1 MSACQENRLTA
12 SGPKGRSVFGQQR
25 PESSQG
31 ISYATA
37 MADYRTLI
45 VVAVNVCSG
54 SERDIGEG
62 RLSAKNEHSQ
72 GGYDARKKQL
82 ENLLYSSG
90 LPFIKKETALI
101 TIIIRI
107 KPTG

>member
-1 MSACQENRLTA
+1 M
-12 SGPKGRSVFGQQR
+12 
-25 PESSQG
+25 
-31 ISYATA
+31 
-37 MADYRTLI
+37 
-45 VVAVNVCSG
+45 
-54 SERDIGEG
+54 DIGEG
-62 RLSAKNEHSQ
+62 RLSAKTERLQ

-82 ENLLYSSG
+82 EILLYCPG

>member
-1 MSACQENRLTA
+1 
-12 SGPKGRSVFGQQR
+12 
-25 PESSQG
+25 
-31 ISYATA
+31 

-72 GGYDARKKQL
+72 GGYDAL
-82 ENLLYSSG
+82 
-90 LPFIKKETALI
+90 KEAVANPLI
-101 TIIIRI
+101 LF
-107 KPTG
+107 GFAVY